1 MYCTV
6 FADLNRFT
14 FCRKDQF
21 AVLNFLKVIISTD
34 PGLRLGDPAP
44 LNGLSLWTC

>member
-14 FCRKDQF
+14 FCRNDQF
-21 AVLNFLKVIISTD
+21 AVSNFLKVIIVLIQVYDWEIRHHS
-34 PGLRLGDPAP
+34 
-44 LNGLSLWTC
+44 NGLSLWTC